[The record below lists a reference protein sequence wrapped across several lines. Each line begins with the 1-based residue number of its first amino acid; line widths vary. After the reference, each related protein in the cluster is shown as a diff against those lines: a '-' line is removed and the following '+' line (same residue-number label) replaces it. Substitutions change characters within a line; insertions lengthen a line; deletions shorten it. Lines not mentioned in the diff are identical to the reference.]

1 VDFLHVELVYALL
14 SVKDSCVVLDVVNMM
29 ETTPG
34 LRSNTSV
41 YISSLLLITSGS
53 VCVCVRSYQMQPVL
67 SEAKGSGWGRVSDG
81 QIAQCK
87 RLADN
92 SLICRFMCQRL
103 DLFTIF
109 PVSNRPLP
117 IC

>member
-1 VDFLHVELVYALL
+1 MQLI
-14 SVKDSCVVLDVVNMM
+14 VLDVVNMM
-29 ETTPG
+29 EKERKTTPG
-34 LRSNTSV
+34 LRSITSV

-53 VCVCVRSYQMQPVL
+53 ECVCLHMCVRLQSYQIQLVL
-67 SEAKGSGWGRVSDG
+67 SKAKGSGWGRVSDG

-92 SLICRFMCQRL
+92 SLICRFMCHRL

-117 IC
+117 ICLQRPH